1 MRRTL
6 RPSDAGAFFLGS
18 IIHGMSIGF
27 IAHAAPALA
36 CVSSSG
42 SVRAIARK
50 LAHGYHRPDTALIA
64 AARES
69 ASKAGPPG
77 RVSAVGSFRS
87 TNVSRQLAEALGPA
101 LAPALRDELEWYV
114 CRGAFFHNDAHY
126 ESVLF
131 GVWCVHGP
139 MVEIIFPRAGLR
151 LPAGPGTLTVFDPYE
166 VHGVLAASKANYA
179 AEDYADAEPS
189 VFVGFELLLTPV
201 RDAFDIG
208 AGIEGRAIS
217 SQTRIAAATGTFE

>member
-1 MRRTL
+1 MLGR
-6 RPSDAGAFFLGS
+6 FFLHS
-18 IIHGMSIGF
+18 IIHGMSIDF
-27 IAHAAPALA
+27 IVHAAPALA
-36 CVSSSG
+36 CVSPSG
-42 SVRAIARK
+42 SVRAIARN
-50 LAHGYHRPDTALIA
+50 LAHGYHGPDAALIA

-69 ASKAGPPG
+69 ALMAGPPG
-77 RVSAVGSFRS
+77 RVSAVGTFRS
-87 TNVSRQLAEALGPA
+87 PNVSRQLAEALGPA

-139 MVEIIFPRAGLR
+139 VVEIVFPRTGLR
-151 LPAGPGTLTVFDPYE
+151 LPAGPGNLAVFDPYE
-166 VHGVLAASKANYA
+166 VHGVLATSKADYA

-189 VFVGFELLLTPV
+189 VFVGFELSLAPL
-201 RDAFDIG
+201 RDAFDIA

-217 SQTRIAAATGTFE
+217 SRTRIAAATGTFE

>member
-1 MRRTL
+1 
-6 RPSDAGAFFLGS
+6 
-18 IIHGMSIGF
+18 MSIDV

-36 CVSSSG
+36 CVSPSG

-50 LAHGYHRPDTALIA
+50 LAHGYHGPDTALIA
-64 AARES
+64 AARET
-69 ASKAGPPG
+69 ALLAGPPG
-77 RVSAVGSFRS
+77 RVNAVGTFRS
-87 TNVSRQLAEALGPA
+87 PNVSRQLSEALGPA

-131 GVWCVHGP
+131 GVWCVQGP
-139 MVEIIFPRAGLR
+139 IVEIVFPRAGLR
-151 LPAGPGTLTVFDPYE
+151 LPAGPGNLTVFDPYE

-179 AEDYADAEPS
+179 AGDYVDAEPS
-189 VFVGFELLLTPV
+189 VFVGFELSLAPV
-201 RDAFDIG
+201 LDAFDIG

-217 SQTRIAAATGTFE
+217 SRTRIAAVTGAFE